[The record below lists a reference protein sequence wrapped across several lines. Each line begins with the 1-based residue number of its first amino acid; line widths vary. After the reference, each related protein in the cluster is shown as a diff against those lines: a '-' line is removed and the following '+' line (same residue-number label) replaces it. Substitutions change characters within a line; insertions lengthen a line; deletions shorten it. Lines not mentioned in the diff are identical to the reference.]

1 MNSTNKQGSPTPY
14 KRGSDSSHVYY
25 YHNIVMKKTLTLL
38 LLAAICQ
45 LASADIHFPLDE
57 AAGVTG
63 AIVMPGARGNALRL
77 NGYTSYLKKNYD
89 AESVSTTQQTISLW
103 CAVETYPM
111 MNAMEAENAYSS
123 IIETINET
131 DHTGFAIRLSSQGN
145 LRFECYS
152 DGWKQSLDADRL
164 LPKYQWNHIVVTL
177 DVTARQIKMYNNGE
191 LIAEGKTMNSLSA
204 GNGTMLIGKEQKTLT
219 FSSFIINLFNGLI
232 DDIRIDNHI
241 WSADRIADNTAD
253 NPADLIFPQDAFYK
267 NNLRPH
273 FHGMP
278 MMGWTNETH
287 GLVYADGKYH
297 LFFQK
302 NPNGPYMARLHWGH
316 LVSEDLCGWDELPI
330 AVAPSESYDMKGCW
344 SGCVFRDEQL
354 TGGKPWI
361 AYTGVDNARATI
373 DFAMPDDDLLEWTKA
388 DNNPRING
396 RPAGLTDDFRDPYF
410 FRNGDKAYI
419 IVGSSKNGVGVAT
432 LHAFNANGS
441 LTNDGTLFY
450 SGTDAATSGT
460 FFEMP
465 NLTKIGDKWLFTV
478 TPLGSNSGVRTIYW
492 VGTINPSGQFVPDNA
507 TPRTVE
513 LSGMAREGYGML
525 SPSIC
530 QVDGKTIALGI
541 VPDKLS
547 SAANYDMGWAHNYS
561 LPREWSLTEDGT
573 LLQKPYEGLTALR
586 TSQCYTATD
595 IELQGTQAVDNVTD
609 GMQVEVDVRF
619 VVGGGNA
626 GIRLLSDGNKAMKI
640 YYEPAGNRVIV
651 DMRDVSRREND
662 KGVFDG
668 LYASVLP
675 DKHNIGD
682 TISLHLYFDH
692 SVLDLFVDNKW
703 ASSIRVFPAANVQ
716 NGVELYAT
724 AKTKVATAAVYNLET
739 TVQAKSYNLVTP
751 EADNTGSALEQLT
764 GNGEQTTDAIYNVL
778 GMKVSPADAHGG
790 IFIQNGKKTYIK

>member
-1 MNSTNKQGSPTPY
+1 
-14 KRGSDSSHVYY
+14 
-25 YHNIVMKKTLTLL
+25 MKKTLTLL
-38 LLAAICQ
+38 FLAAVS
-45 LASADIHFPLDE
+45 LTASANIHFPLDE
-57 AAGVTG
+57 ASGASG

-77 NGYTSYLKKNYD
+77 NGYTTYLKKNYNVQT
-89 AESVSTTQQTISLW
+89 VSSTQQTISLW

-111 MNAMEAENAYSS
+111 MNAMEAENAYTS
-123 IIETINET
+123 IIETIDET
-131 DHTGFAIRLSSQGN
+131 NHTGFAIRLSSQGN

-152 DGWKQSLDADRL
+152 EGWKLSLDADPL

-177 DVTARQIKMYNNGE
+177 DVATRQIKMYNNGE

-204 GNGTMLIGKEQKTLT
+204 GNGTMLIGKEQKILT
-219 FSSFIINLFNGLI
+219 FSSFIINTFNGLI
-232 DDIRIDNHI
+232 DDIRIDNRV
-241 WSADRIADNTAD
+241 WSEQEIAADNTAD
-253 NPADLIFPQDAFYK
+253 NPADLIFPQDAFYR
-267 NNLRPH
+267 NQLRPH

-316 LVSEDLCGWDELPI
+316 LVSEDLCGWEELPI
-330 AVAPSESYDMKGCW
+330 AIAPSESYDMKGCW

-373 DFAMPDDDLLEWTKA
+373 DFAMPATNDLAEWTKA

-410 FRNGDKAYI
+410 FRNGDKAYM
-419 IVGSSKNGVGVAT
+419 IVGSSKNGVGVTT
-432 LHAFNANGS
+432 LHVFNADGS

-492 VGTINPSGQFVPDNA
+492 VGTINQNGQFVPDNT

-513 LSGMAREGYGML
+513 LQGMAREGYGML

-530 QVDGKTIALGI
+530 QVNGKTIALGI
-541 VPDKLS
+541 VPDKLA

-561 LPREWSLTEDGT
+561 LPREWTLSEEGI
-573 LLQKPYEGLTALR
+573 LLQKPYEGLAALR
-586 TSQCYTATD
+586 TSQCYSLTD
-595 IELQGTQAVDNVTD
+595 TELQGTQAIDNVTD
-609 GMQVEVDVRF
+609 GMQVEVDVRY
-619 VVGGGNA
+619 VVGSGNA
-626 GIRLLSDGNKAMKI
+626 GVRLLSDGNKAMKI

-651 DMRDVSRREND
+651 DMREVNRREND

-668 LYASVLP
+668 LYTSVLP

-682 TISLHLYFDH
+682 TISLHLFFDH

-703 ASSIRVFPAANVQ
+703 ASSIRVFPAADVKR
-716 NGVELYAT
+716 GVELYAT
-724 AKTKVATAAVYNLET
+724 AQTKVAAAAVYNLET
-739 TVQAKSYNLVTP
+739 TAQAKQYNLVNP
-751 EADNTGSALEQLT
+751 ETDNTGSGVEQLN
-764 GNGEQTTDAIYNVL
+764 GNGEQATGAIYNIL

-790 IFIQNGKKTYIK
+790 IFIQDGKKTYIK